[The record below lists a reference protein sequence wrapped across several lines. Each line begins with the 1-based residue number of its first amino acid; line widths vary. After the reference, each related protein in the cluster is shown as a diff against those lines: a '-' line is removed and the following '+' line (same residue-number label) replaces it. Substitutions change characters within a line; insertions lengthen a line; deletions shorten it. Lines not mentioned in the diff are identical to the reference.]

1 MNSWAPFIHHGALCG
16 RFERLPDPPQVKPFF
31 QAQVICFERIPC
43 HLQGIEVDEFMRV
56 GVQVGLAFFRAIA
69 ACPFDVVAVL
79 DFAPFLLVRCT
90 QTPLEGIE
98 V

>member
-1 MNSWAPFIHHGALCG
+1 
-16 RFERLPDPPQVKPFF
+16 
-31 QAQVICFERIPC
+31 
-43 HLQGIEVDEFMRV
+43 MRV

-79 DFAPFLLVRCT
+79 DLALFLLSWRT